1 MSYTKSYL
9 IDLIN
14 LETELEFILTD
25 HDPGPADIDRIL
37 ELESE
42 IQQRKDFI

>member
-1 MSYTKSYL
+1 MSYTKSYI

-14 LETELEFILTD
+14 LETELEFILID
-25 HDPGPADIDRIL
+25 NDPNDIDRIL

-42 IQQRKDFI
+42 IQQRRDFI